1 VVFSALDLNMGSG
14 VSWPVGCFAA
24 VGEMMVGM
32 TEITAMVDRLELDL
46 LAARKTGEVVAYL
59 VPHGPCYTEGLAVA
73 GALIERLRDRG
84 LEIKVGTAR
93 AENGLALVM
102 EDVTPLAAA
111 TG

>member
-1 VVFSALDLNMGSG
+1 MIDA
-14 VSWPVGCFAA
+14 
-24 VGEMMVGM
+24 M
-32 TEITAMVDRLELDL
+32 TEMTAMVNKLELDL

-84 LEIKVGTAR
+84 LQIEVGTAR
-93 AENGLALVM
+93 AEDGLALVM
-102 EDVTPLAAA
+102 EDVTPLAAT